1 MDATNVQA
9 TLKRVAN
16 IVGDVLH
23 AEKVDIFIH
32 DPTIDSLVAIG
43 VSDTPLSRKEQAR
56 GLAQLPVANRGRPVE
71 VFLTQQPHRDGHVDE
86 DEQELIGIRVALG
99 VRSTLMT
106 PLVVGEER
114 RGAIVVAS
122 TEPEHFSADDLT
134 FLQAVTGWVAM
145 VLHRAELVERIA
157 REASTVARRKAAEEL
172 ITVFAHDFR
181 TPLTPLYGNLSML
194 RQRIA
199 GHSSPEEL
207 RILDTTLRIV
217 ERMQSLT
224 TNLLDASRI
233 DEGIFTLSRQAV
245 NVGALL
251 ASIVD
256 LLHTDQKPLD
266 LRVPVDVIVDGDPA
280 RLSQLFE
287 NLIANALR
295 YSPDGLPVMVEAGQQ
310 QRADGLF
317 AYVTVRDEGP
327 GIPAEMQPFLF
338 DRYSIDH
345 RSSGLGLGLYLARGI
360 IEAHGGTLNVESTF
374 GEGATFEVLLPWA
387 YDTDGLSAPTA
398 EHKRT
403 HH

>member
-1 MDATNVQA
+1 
-9 TLKRVAN
+9 
-16 IVGDVLH
+16 
-23 AEKVDIFIH
+23 
-32 DPTIDSLVAIG
+32 
-43 VSDTPLSRKEQAR
+43 
-56 GLAQLPVANRGRPVE
+56 
-71 VFLTQQPHRDGHVDE
+71 
-86 DEQELIGIRVALG
+86 
-99 VRSTLMT
+99 
-106 PLVVGEER
+106 
-114 RGAIVVAS
+114 
-122 TEPEHFSADDLT
+122 
-134 FLQAVTGWVAM
+134 
-145 VLHRAELVERIA
+145 
-157 REASTVARRKAAEEL
+157 
-172 ITVFAHDFR
+172 
-181 TPLTPLYGNLSML
+181 
-194 RQRIA
+194 
-199 GHSSPEEL
+199 
-207 RILDTTLRIV
+207 
-217 ERMQSLT
+217 MQSLT